1 MSEISAQE
9 SKDISKGINPLQR
22 IKYASL
28 SGRSARKLA
37 RQNTVHLRALC
48 PDCGNVMVW
57 KKITAAGAKNVWMC
71 RGCKKVL
78 ARKDLPYVKYV

>member
-1 MSEISAQE
+1 MSEISSNE

-22 IKYASL
+22 IRYASL

-37 RQNTVHLRALC
+37 RQNTVHLRGLC
-48 PDCGNVMVW
+48 PNCGNAMKW
-57 KKITAAGAKNVWMC
+57 RKMDLNGNKNVWV
-71 RGCKKVL
+71 CKNCGKTL